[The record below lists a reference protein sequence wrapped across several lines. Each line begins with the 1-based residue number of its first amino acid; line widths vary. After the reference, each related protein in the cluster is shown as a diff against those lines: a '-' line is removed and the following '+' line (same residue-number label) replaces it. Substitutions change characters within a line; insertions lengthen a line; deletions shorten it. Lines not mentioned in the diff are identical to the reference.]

1 MNENIPHQAAKQSR
15 PFVTQETEIPAPSGY
30 YRPARVVLK
39 LKGLKYELIT
49 LFGKSH
55 TSFMSKL
62 QIVGLKVKGNR
73 EVETRII
80 FHPRRQVS
88 LDTYSPRVLWGTRTG
103 GGVVVSCVEVAHCS
117 VLGKRGKRAT

>member
-1 MNENIPHQAAKQSR
+1 MARTHLQRLRVFPTMYESKAKKAQLTIETKFKVMTAMTIDRTTTTLARMNENIPHQAAKQSR
-15 PFVTQETEIPAPSGY
+15 PFVTQETKITAPSGY

-62 QIVGLKVKGNR
+62 
-73 EVETRII
+73 
-80 FHPRRQVS
+80 
-88 LDTYSPRVLWGTRTG
+88 
-103 GGVVVSCVEVAHCS
+103 
-117 VLGKRGKRAT
+117 